1 MPDAFSIRPAAHE
14 FAPYYARY
22 VDRVPEGDILQ
33 LLASQID
40 ETAAL
45 FGALSDAQAG
55 YRYAPDKW
63 SARQIV
69 GHVSDAER
77 VFLYRALAFAR
88 GETNALPSFDQNS
101 YVANARFDERP
112 ITDLVAELRA
122 VRASTLAFARGL
134 DTNELARGGIASEN
148 LVTVRGLLYIIAGH
162 ELAHVATYRERYLSP
177 A

>member
-1 MPDAFSIRPAAHE
+1 MPSAFAIRPAAHE

-22 VDRVPEGDILQ
+22 VDRVPEGDILRV
-33 LLASQID
+33 LASQID

-45 FGALSDAQAG
+45 FDGLSDEQAG

-69 GHVSDAER
+69 GHVIDAER
-77 VFLYRALAFAR
+77 VFLYRAHAFAR
-88 GETNALPSFDQNS
+88 GETNRLPSFDQNQ
-101 YVANARFDERP
+101 YVANARFDEIP
-112 ITDLVAELRA
+112 LTELVAELRA

-134 DTNELARGGIASEN
+134 NESELARGGIASEN
-148 LVTVRGLLYIIAGH
+148 PVTVRGLLYIIAGH
-162 ELAHVATYRERYLSP
+162 ELAHVATYRERYLSH